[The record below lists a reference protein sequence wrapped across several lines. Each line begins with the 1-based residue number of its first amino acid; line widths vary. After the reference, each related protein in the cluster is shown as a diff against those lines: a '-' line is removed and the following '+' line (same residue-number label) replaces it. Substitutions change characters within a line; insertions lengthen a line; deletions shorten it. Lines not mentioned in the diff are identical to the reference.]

1 MIAWCEIM
9 NETLTNKQ
17 IAFVVFQIVVGYGIV
32 SLPKQVAEIGGTGG
46 WIALVISTLIFIL
59 VTNMFLYLGYTHKN
73 QTLYEYSVSLVGKY
87 VSKIIVVVYIIYFT
101 LFSSALIRI
110 SSETIKIT
118 VFEKTPPIIFIIS
131 FYLILYYT
139 IIKRLRV
146 FARLSEIYG
155 IIFIIAILIIQFI
168 MFTSGDYINL
178 RPFIVA
184 ADIPAYLAGV
194 PKILFSFYG
203 VEIIAIIPLCAKN
216 NKNVFK
222 YSSIMV
228 GFIGFLYIIIVES
241 CISLMGAD
249 NIIHYQDPLFVAIRR
264 LDIPYL
270 EFLRRPDGI
279 FIMAWLMS
287 LICTTIGT
295 AYGAVVLLSK
305 LFNKI
310 SFNLITAAYILMSF
324 FICVA
329 PKTFSQ
335 VEDLIRFIN
344 NFGVIPVIIIP
355 IILLIVTKI
364 KKKHKKMP

>member
-1 MIAWCEIM
+1 MIAWCESM

-17 IAFVVFQIVVGYGIV
+17 IAFVIFQIVVGYGIV
-32 SLPKQVAEIGGTGG
+32 SLPKKVAEIGGSGG
-46 WIALVISTLIFIL
+46 WITLLISTLIFIFI
-59 VTNMFLYLGYTHKN
+59 TNVFLYLGYTHKN
-73 QTLYEYSVSLVGKY
+73 QTLYEYSESLVGKY
-87 VSKIIVVVYIIYFT
+87 ISKLIVVIYIIYFT
-101 LFSSALIRI
+101 LFSTSLIRI

-118 VFEKTPPIIFIIS
+118 VFEKTPTIVFVIN

-155 IIFIIAILIIQFI
+155 IIFIVTILVIQFI

-178 RPFIVA
+178 RPFIVID
-184 ADIPAYLAGV
+184 DIPTYLAGI
-194 PKILFSFYG
+194 PKVLFSFYG
-203 VEIIAIIPLCAKN
+203 VELIAIIPLSAKN

-241 CISLMGAD
+241 CISLMGVD
-249 NIIHYQDPLFVAIRR
+249 NIIYYEDALFVAIRR
-264 LDIPYL
+264 LDISYL

-287 LICTTIGT
+287 LICTIIGT

-305 LFNKI
+305 LFKKI
-310 SFNLITAAYILMSF
+310 PFNLITAAYVLMSF
-324 FICVA
+324 VIFQI
-329 PKTFSQ
+329 PKTLFQ
-335 VEDLIRFIN
+335 VNDLVTFIN
-344 NFGVIPVIIIP
+344 NFGVIPVFITPLILSII
-355 IILLIVTKI
+355 TKL
-364 KKKHKKMP
+364 KNHS

>member
-17 IAFVVFQIVVGYGIV
+17 IAFVIFQIVVGYGIV
-32 SLPKQVAEIGGTGG
+32 GLPKKIAEIGGTGG
-46 WIALVISTLIFIL
+46 WITLLLSTLIFIL
-59 VTNMFLYLGYTHKN
+59 ITNMFLYLGHTHKN
-73 QTLYEYSVSLVGKY
+73 QTLYEYSESLVGKY
-87 VSKIIVVVYIIYFT
+87 LSKLIVIVYITYFT
-101 LFSSALIRI
+101 LFSTSLIRI

-118 VFEKTPPIIFIIS
+118 VFEKTPAIVFIIN

-184 ADIPAYLAGV
+184 EDIPTYLSGI

-203 VEIIAIIPLCAKN
+203 IEIVAIIPLCREN

-222 YSSIMV
+222 YASIMV

-241 CISLMGAD
+241 SISLMGVD
-249 NIIHYQDPLFVAIRR
+249 NIVYYQDALFVAIRR

-310 SFNLITAAYILMSF
+310 PFNLITATYILMSF
-324 FICVA
+324 AICRM
-329 PKTFSQ
+329 PKTLFQ
-335 VEDLIRFIN
+335 VNDLITFVN
-344 NFGVIPVIIIP
+344 NFGVIPVFIIP
-355 IILLIVTKI
+355 LVLTIITKI
-364 KKKHKKMP
+364 KNRTKA

>member
-1 MIAWCEIM
+1 MIVWCELM

-17 IAFVVFQIVVGYGIV
+17 IAFVVFQVVVGYGIV
-32 SLPKQVAEIGGTGG
+32 GLPKKIAEIGGTGG
-46 WIALVISTLIFIL
+46 WTTLLISTLIFI
-59 VTNMFLYLGYTHKN
+59 VIANMFLYLGHTYKN
-73 QTLYEYSVSLVGKY
+73 QTLYEYSEPLVGKY
-87 VSKIIVVVYIIYFT
+87 VSKLIVVVYIFYFT
-101 LFSSALIRI
+101 LSSSSLIRI

-118 VFEKTPPIIFIIS
+118 VFEKTPAIAFIIS

-155 IIFIIAILIIQFI
+155 IIFIIAILIIQFF

-184 ADIPAYLAGV
+184 EDIPVYLSSI
-194 PKILFSFYG
+194 PKVLFSFYG
-203 VEIIAIIPLCAKN
+203 VEIIAIIPLCTKN

-222 YSSIMV
+222 YVSIMV

-241 CISLMGAD
+241 CISLMGSD
-249 NIIHYQDPLFVAIRR
+249 NIIHYQDALFVAIRR

-270 EFLRRPDGI
+270 DFLRRPDGI
-279 FIMAWLMS
+279 FIMTWLMS
-287 LICTTIGT
+287 LICTAIGT

-310 SFNLITAAYILMSF
+310 PFNLITAAYILMSF
-324 FICVA
+324 FICIM
-329 PKTFSQ
+329 PKTFFQ
-335 VEDLIRFIN
+335 IEDLIAFIN
-344 NFGVIPVIIIP
+344 NFAVMPVFIVP
-355 IILLIVTKI
+355 IILSIITKM
-364 KKKHKKMP
+364 KNRTKT